1 MGTSFLLCW
10 LCGFLADSFLGRFK
24 TIAIF
29 PVVQA
34 LVQLQE
40 IHVEPYSPH
49 PPGHRSSHWEEEN
62 GLLQQPPEDSNRPS
76 SLDNPWPKAAL
87 IRRHENPPDIGL
99 PADPTVQG
107 EAFIYPG
114 KLDFFIKQSP
124 KVMKAMST
132 GLFLTTLTFGFFVIS
147 FLVMVVKKVTQSGK
161 LDCFYGLLA
170 VLGVVNFAVFLVC
183 VVLVGKR
190 VMGIS

>member
-1 MGTSFLLCW
+1 MWSPILHILQVIAAAIGKRKMDFFSNLQ
-10 LCGFLADSFLGRFK
+10 R
-24 TIAIF
+24 IAIG
-29 PVVQA
+29 
-34 LVQLQE
+34 LVLST
-40 IHVEPYSPH
+40 I
-49 PPGHRSSHWEEEN
+49 PGRK
-62 GLLQQPPEDSNRPS
+62 P
-76 SLDNPWPKAAL
+76 AL

-99 PADPTVQG
+99 PAD
-107 EAFIYPG
+107 
-114 KLDFFIKQSP
+114 P

-183 VVLVGKR
+183 VVLVGR
-190 VMGIS
+190 ERG